1 MVLRCINSALP
12 PLQIDIISER
22 KRNFWERGEG
32 RWKGDERARGERGR
46 EGGGKRGGAKD
57 TIAWG
62 RVPIATVNTTYINV
76 IKTEITM

>member
-1 MVLRCINSALP
+1 MRGGGKEMR
-12 PLQIDIISER
+12 ER
-22 KRNFWERGEG
+22 EGEG
-32 RWKGDERARGERGR
+32 GGR
-46 EGGGKRGGAKD
+46 GGGKRGRAKD